1 MCKEGEH
8 GVSKKYTK
16 ISVVILFIVLVV
28 TNIFSFTSYK
38 EIKNS
43 ETMTYSH
50 LVNRFYNYGIMIP
63 YGSIHNVNEKI
74 KNASINQ
81 EDVTIWLNE
90 IVSDMKV
97 AAETSSIASN
107 HWNLTIED
115 KNEHDS
121 VSEVSRF
128 YESIRMNLN
137 DIIRT
142 EKDYAVWKQA
152 CTDLE
157 EILEIM
163 KTNTNEQTL
172 LEMDYKQIKAHWRE
186 LMELVREKHSDSRL
200 LKSYFSM
207 YYTRG

>member
-1 MCKEGEH
+1 M
-8 GVSKKYTK
+8 SRKYMK
-16 ISVVILFIVLVV
+16 IGVVILFIVLVI
-28 TNIFSFTSYK
+28 TNIFSFVKYK

-43 ETMTYSH
+43 ETLTYSH

-63 YGSIHNVNEKI
+63 YDSIHNVNEKI
-74 KNASINQ
+74 KNATINQ
-81 EDVTIWLNE
+81 EDVAVWLNE

-97 AAETSSIASN
+97 AAETSSIAAN

-121 VSEVSRF
+121 VAEVSQF
-128 YESIRMNLN
+128 YGSIRMNLN

-142 EKDYAVWKQA
+142 EKDYEVWKQA
-152 CTDLE
+152 CMDLE

-163 KTNTNEQTL
+163 KNNTNEQAL
-172 LEMDYKQIKAHWRE
+172 LDMDHKQIKAHWKE
-186 LMELVREKHSDSRL
+186 LMELVREKHVDSRL

-207 YYTRG
+207 YYSMG